1 MSPNSPHRYVLL
13 FAPVTVGA
21 DARIAI
27 HCIRAV
33 GPVFTLVILAVVEIH
48 VTVLADVAWGAVTS
62 V

>member
-1 MSPNSPHRYVLL
+1 MSPNTPHRCEPL

-21 DARIAI
+21 DARIAV
-27 HCIRAV
+27 HCVRAV

-48 VTVLADVAWGAVTS
+48 VTVLADIAWGAVTS